1 MHDHPATRSPD
12 LIVGFST
19 ADDAGVVR
27 LADGRVLVQTVD
39 FFTPVVDDPY
49 DWGRIAAANSLS
61 DIYAMGAEP
70 FTALQLVGWPRDDL
84 PFEALDA
91 VIQGG
96 ADVLALAG
104 CTLIG
109 GHSIDDPEPTYGFA
123 VTGLADAD
131 RIVTNAGAR
140 RGDLLVLTKPIGTGI
155 ITTALKR
162 EACDPE
168 VLREAVDS
176 MTTLNASAAR
186 AMPEAGATAATDVTG
201 FGLLGHLLEMLTASG
216 VSADVDVAAVP
227 VFEGARE
234 LMEAGYLPGGTIRNV
249 EAVAPHVDGG
259 TPETIRLLADAQ
271 TSGGLL
277 VAVPEEGVEA
287 MLRVPGAV
295 VIGRVT
301 ARAGGP
307 RIRLQ

>member
-1 MHDHPATRSPD
+1 
-12 LIVGFST
+12 
-19 ADDAGVVR
+19 
-27 LADGRVLVQTVD
+27 
-39 FFTPVVDDPY
+39 VVDDPY

-96 ADVLALAG
+96 ADVLATAG

-140 RGDLLVLTKPIGTGI
+140 RGDLLVVTKPIGTGI

-162 EACDPE
+162 DACDPE
-168 VLREAVDS
+168 VLRGAVDS
-176 MTTLNASAAR
+176 MTTLNATAASVL
-186 AMPEAGATAATDVTG
+186 PEAGATAATDVTG
-201 FGLLGHLLEMLTASG
+201 YGLLGHLLEMLTASG
-216 VSADVDVAAVP
+216 VSAQLDVAAVP
-227 VFEGARE
+227 VLPGARE
-234 LMEAGYLPGGTIRNV
+234 LLTAGYAPGGTLRNV
-249 EAVAPHVDGG
+249 EAVTPHVDGG
-259 TPETIRLLADAQ
+259 TPEMILLLADAQ

-277 VAVPEEGVEA
+277 ISLDKKKAEDCVQA
-287 MLRVPGAV
+287 MKIKGLNAW
-295 VIGRVT
+295 VIGEISRPCDT
-301 ARAGGP
+301 GFL
-307 RIRLQ
+307 RII